1 MKKHDIAIL
10 SFKIL
15 SIYAVI
21 QFIYQFYTFVYYI
34 SYEKQLELDQKYSL
48 LLSSVPSL
56 LMALCAIILWFSAP
70 MFANLIFKNDDNEIN
85 SQSSLADIQRVAFS
99 VLGMYLIATSLPAV
113 VEIILVIQMTSEV
126 KNGSGS
132 MVPTIVEIL
141 LKGILGVWLLF
152 GSNGIVNFLRYM
164 NGKREF

>member
-1 MKKHDIAIL
+1 MKKHEVAIL
-10 SFKIL
+10 SFKVL

-21 QFIYQFYTFVYYI
+21 QFIYQFYSFLYYL
-34 SYEKQLELDQKYSL
+34 SYKEQLEFDQKYDL
-48 LLSSVPSL
+48 LLSSIPSL
-56 LMALCAIILWFSAP
+56 LMAMCALILWFGAP
-70 MFANLIFKNDDNEIN
+70 MLANSIFKKNDNEIN

-99 VLGMYLIATSLPAV
+99 VLGMYLIAASLPAI
-113 VEIILVIQMTSEV
+113 VEIILVVQMASEV
-126 KNGSGS
+126 KNSSGS

-152 GSNGIVNFLRYM
+152 GSHGLVNFLRYM